1 MKLLQPNTWNERQQ
15 VVAIIAAT
23 VAIIAAL
30 WFLAL
35 LPQNVTRRSIERQ
48 IREKRAELE
57 RKRLLFSEDVLREM
71 KRAEVE
77 TSRQLEAEWK
87 RMTERLSVIE
97 PLGEDGEGRV
107 GHIDF
112 KVALYEA
119 RFRMNRKARNLGIE
133 LPRNLGMEETVPSG
147 EDARKLLFQ
156 LRALERLT
164 DLALDLKV
172 GGIRELEPLPPIRHA
187 GPGGAVFLEEYPV
200 RVRFEGDIRK
210 VFEWFDST
218 LQSNRTFAVRGFRV
232 DGSPKGAPTVLTV
245 TAIMSALHF
254 PRELSDVIGP
264 PEEKVLYT
272 TPLGH

>member
-1 MKLLQPNTWNERQQ
+1 MRLLQPSTWSERQQ
-15 VVAIIAAT
+15 VVAIIFGT

-35 LPQNVTRRSIERQ
+35 LPQNVQRRYLERQ
-48 IREKRAELE
+48 IADKRAELE
-57 RKRLLFSEDVLREM
+57 RKKLLFSEDVLREM
-71 KRAEVE
+71 KRAEAE
-77 TSRQLEAEWK
+77 TGRQLEDEWRRLTK
-87 RMTERLSVIE
+87 RLAVIE
-97 PLGEDGEGRV
+97 PNGGGEAGRV

-133 LPRNLGMEETVPSG
+133 LPRNLGMEETVPAG

-156 LRALERLT
+156 LRAVERLADT
-164 DLALDLKV
+164 ALDLKV
-172 GGIRELEPLPPIRHA
+172 AGVRALEPLPPIRHS

-210 VFEWFDST
+210 VFDWFSAT
-218 LQSNRTFAVRGFRV
+218 LESNRTFAVRGVRIE
-232 DGSPKGAPTVLTV
+232 GAPRAAPQSLTV
-245 TAIMSALHF
+245 TAVMSALHF
-254 PRELSDVIGP
+254 PRELSELIGP

>member
-1 MKLLQPNTWNERQQ
+1 MKLLQPNAWSERQQ

-23 VAIIAAL
+23 IAIIAAL

-35 LPQNVTRRSIERQ
+35 LPQNVTRRNLERQ

-71 KRAEVE
+71 KRTEAE
-77 TSRQLEAEWK
+77 TGRQLEEEWK

-97 PLGEDGEGRV
+97 PPADEGDGRV

-147 EDARKLLFQ
+147 EDARKLLYQ
-156 LRALERLT
+156 LRTLERLT
-164 DLALDLKV
+164 DVALDLKV
-172 GGIRELEPLPPIRHA
+172 GGIRGLEPLPPIRHA
-187 GPGGAVFLEEYPV
+187 GPSGAVFLEEYPV
-200 RVRFEGDIRK
+200 RMRFEGDIGK
-210 VFEWFDST
+210 VFEWFQAT
-218 LQSNRTFAVRGFRV
+218 LQSNRTFAVRSFRV
-232 DGSPKGAPTVLTV
+232 DGTPKGAPSVLNI

-254 PRELSDVIGP
+254 PRDVSEVIGP
-264 PEEKVLYT
+264 PVEKVVYT